1 MSSRIEPLGGG
12 LDITVS
18 SEHRFGTDAVLL
30 ADFSAPKAGDTACDL
45 GTGCGIIPML
55 WFKQGKIK
63 NAAGVELQPEAAAL
77 CSQTIAR
84 HNLQDRLEIWNGDLK
99 EVKNRFSAGSF
110 DLVTC
115 NPPYKAEGAGLQ
127 NPEQAHKIARHETAC
142 TFADVAAAAAW
153 LLRFG
158 GRFCICQ
165 RPERLCDLL
174 CEMREA
180 KIEPKRVRFVAQKAG
195 QEPWLVLI
203 EGRAGGNPGLRVLPT
218 LIVEQEGRFTDEM
231 LKIYGDYKQ
240 GHSQKI

>member
-1 MSSRIEPLGGG
+1 MSTRIEPLGGG

-18 SEHRFGTDAVLL
+18 AEHRFGTDAVLL

-55 WFKQGKIK
+55 WFKQGRVS
-63 NAAGVELQPEAAAL
+63 AATGVEIQPEAVAL
-77 CSQTIAR
+77 CQQTIVR
-84 HNLQDRLEIWNGDLK
+84 HCLQNKFTVWNGDLK
-99 EVKNRFSAGSF
+99 EVKGHFAAGSF

-115 NPPYKAEGAGLQ
+115 NPPYKAQGAGIQ
-127 NPEQAHKIARHETAC
+127 NPEEAHKIARHETAC

-174 CEMREA
+174 CEMRSA
-180 KIEPKRVRFVAQKAG
+180 KIEPKKVRFVAQQAG

-203 EGRAGGNPGLRVLPT
+203 EGRVGGHPGLRVLPG
-218 LIVEQEGRFTDEM
+218 LIVEQDGHLTPEM
-231 LKIYGDYKQ
+231 LQIYGDYKA
-240 GHSQKI
+240 GHSEKI